1 MINNPGQNYARVLF
15 FCFGIRATE
24 TDSGTDTLHGIS
36 LPYQLLANIRFF
48 FFFNLMTLLNVSF
61 SKS

>member
-48 FFFNLMTLLNVSF
+48 FKFFL
-61 SKS
+61 